1 MDIYNNFIILI
12 PCILFTEKEK
22 EKKKDLKNSDNDKK
36 KLKPEKI
43 IDKAKK
49 VLHIRRSQ
57 LW

>member
-43 IDKAKK
+43 N
-49 VLHIRRSQ
+49 
-57 LW
+57 W